1 MTRENLTQ
9 RIKLWLMTGLISG
22 WIMFEIAVL
31 FTFTVKSVRG
41 EYWKDN
47 MFKETSRLNPYY
59 LDQFSSLWDM

>member
-22 WIMFEIAVL
+22 WIMFEIAALVTL
-31 FTFTVKSVRG
+31 TVKSVRG
-41 EYWKDN
+41 EYWKKN
-47 MFKETSRLNPYY
+47 MSKETSRLYPYY